1 MRKKLLLADL
11 LLAALVV
18 LAGTTVRDKWREARK
33 REQVALGQRARE
45 VPPPPYAPSS
55 DVPPLLAASYNDVA
69 QQMLFSPDRN
79 PTVIVEVVQPKEMPA
94 LPVLSGVLN
103 LGDGPAA
110 IMAAK
115 AGESPREVHPGEK
128 IGEFRLVSIG
138 VDELVLEWDG
148 RKLTRR
154 FRDLM
159 ARAPAG
165 EAAHAASVTPPSA
178 APQTQMESV
187 TVSSDVTAPGRDVGG
202 GIRACQLGDTSPN
215 GTVRDGYR
223 KVIVN
228 LPMGQGCRW
237 EPVR

>member
-1 MRKKLLLADL
+1 LRKKLLLADL

-18 LAGTTVRDKWREARK
+18 LAGTTVREKWREARK

-45 VPPPPYAPSS
+45 VPPPPYSPSS

-79 PTVIVEVVQPKEMPA
+79 PTVIVEVAQPKEMPA

-110 IMAAK
+110 LLAAK
-115 AGESPREVHPGEK
+115 AGESPREVRPGEK

-148 RKLTRR
+148 RNLTRK
-154 FRDLM
+154 FRDLI
-159 ARAPAG
+159 ARASAE
-165 EAAHAASVTPPSA
+165 EARAASVAPPPA

-187 TVSSDVTAPGRDVGG
+187 VASSDLATPGRDVGG

-228 LPMGQGCRW
+228 LPMGAGCRW

>member
-1 MRKKLLLADL
+1 LRKKLLLADL

-33 REQVALGQRARE
+33 REQVALGWRAKE
-45 VPPPPYAPSS
+45 VPPPPYSPSPA
-55 DVPPLLAASYNDVA
+55 VPPLVAASYNDVA

-79 PTVIVEVVQPKEMPA
+79 PAVIVEVAKPKEMPA

-115 AGESPREVHPGEK
+115 AGESPREVRPGEK
-128 IGEFRLVSIG
+128 IGEFQLVSIG
-138 VDELVLEWDG
+138 VDDLVLEWDG
-148 RKLTRR
+148 TEITRK
-154 FRDLM
+154 FRDLI
-159 ARAPAG
+159 ARV
-165 EAAHAASVTPPSA
+165 AAVESARAASVAPPSG
-178 APQTQMESV
+178 APQSRAEST
-187 TVSSDVTAPGRDVGG
+187 TVSSDVTAPGRDTGG
-202 GIRACQLGDTSPN
+202 GIRACQLGDSSPN